1 MESLQD
7 INPVERA
14 LVNKATANRTPINAT
29 IELTPTCNFRCDM
42 CYIRLSPTEMAASGK
57 LRTVNVCF
65 VFCIHFIY
73 LFSPISDYL

>member
-1 MESLQD
+1 MKSNTLDSKTFLLKKIIILVESLQD

-42 CYIRLSPTEMAASGK
+42 CYIRMEKSQAEK
-57 LRTVNVCF
+57 EE
-65 VFCIHFIY
+65 
-73 LFSPISDYL
+73 DYGA